1 MNWELITFLG
11 YFVILMGVAL
21 IFYFNGA
28 NKDQEDFFLG
38 GREMGPWVTAL
49 SAQASDMSAWLLMGL
64 PGSILA
70 FGFGQMWIGIGLA
83 LGTAANWIFCAKR
96 LRTFSL
102 AAGDAITLP
111 QYLSNRFATSSKTL
125 QVICAVIFLVCYT
138 IYVASAYVAGTSVF
152 EMLFPGVS
160 AKVTMTI
167 FALVIVFYTFFGGF
181 KAVCWTDFFQG
192 LLMLAALLIAPIIA
206 LFAMNA
212 AGFVTPEDVLPS
224 NYYSFLS
231 SGAFDKASII
241 TIISGLGWG
250 LGYMGMP
257 HILVRYISIKSE
269 KEMKKSRIIGSTW
282 TIIIVAMASV
292 VGIVARRYFGADPTL
307 MADSSQAFISMV
319 RAIFPALIAGILL
332 SAILAA
338 SMSTADSQLLASSSA
353 FASDVYKPMF
363 RKNASDKEMLWAG
376 RIVVIII
383 SVVAFIIAN
392 SPSCSS
398 IMDLVSNAWG
408 AFGSAFG
415 PVILLSL
422 YWKRLNY
429 QGALAGIV
437 AGFAVDMVW
446 FKFFASSTGLYEIV
460 PGFFAGLLVTV
471 LVSLITK
478 APSEE
483 VVKTF
488 EEGKLRTEE

>member
-1 MNWELITFLG
+1 M
-11 YFVILMGVAL
+11 
-21 IFYFNGA
+21 
-28 NKDQEDFFLG
+28 
-38 GREMGPWVTAL
+38 
-49 SAQASDMSAWLLMGL
+49 
-64 PGSILA
+64 
-70 FGFGQMWIGIGLA
+70 
-83 LGTAANWIFCAKR
+83 
-96 LRTFSL
+96 
-102 AAGDAITLP
+102 
-111 QYLSNRFATSSKTL
+111 
-125 QVICAVIFLVCYT
+125 
-138 IYVASAYVAGTSVF
+138 
-152 EMLFPGVS
+152 
-160 AKVTMTI
+160 
-167 FALVIVFYTFFGGF
+167 
-181 KAVCWTDFFQG
+181 
-192 LLMLAALLIAPIIA
+192 
-206 LFAMNA
+206 
-212 AGFVTPEDVLPS
+212 
-224 NYYSFLS
+224 
-231 SGAFDKASII
+231 
-241 TIISGLGWG
+241 
-250 LGYMGMP
+250 
-257 HILVRYISIKSE
+257 
-269 KEMKKSRIIGSTW
+269 
-282 TIIIVAMASV
+282 AMASV